1 MIEYMA
7 AGRVGCMAAAV
18 STEGRKKTSSQKQKE
33 EEKRARAE
41 QLNAQKASLESRL
54 AAVDALRSGFTIPVL
69 EGETVEH
76 AQYGSGT
83 IIQQQGAVIT
93 VQYGDLRKK
102 QKLPFVVAGGLM
114 HLQDEET
121 EKKLSQMEDLDRQK
135 DALEK
140 EIQYIE
146 SLLGDL
152 EKAD

>member
-1 MIEYMA
+1 MIEIMA
-7 AGRVGCMAAAV
+7 AGKVGCMAAVAAA
-18 STEGRKKTSSQKQKE
+18 EGRKKTSSQKQKE
-33 EEKRARAE
+33 EEKRARTA
-41 QLNAQKASLESRL
+41 QLNAQKDSLGSRL

-69 EGETVEH
+69 EGEAVEH
-76 AQYGSGT
+76 TQYGPGK
-83 IIQQQGAVIT
+83 ILQQQGAVIT
-93 VQYGDLRKK
+93 VQYGDLLKK

-121 EKKLSQMEDLDRQK
+121 EKSLTQMEDLDRQK

-140 EIQYIE
+140 EIHYIE